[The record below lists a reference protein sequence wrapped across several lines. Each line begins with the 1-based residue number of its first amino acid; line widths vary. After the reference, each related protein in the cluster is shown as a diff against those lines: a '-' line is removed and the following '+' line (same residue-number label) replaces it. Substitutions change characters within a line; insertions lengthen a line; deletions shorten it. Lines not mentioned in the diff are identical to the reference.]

1 MCMGRML
8 LQPENLLN
16 IIKQADPDFAKRFDA
31 QEANKKSSATPSTP
45 SKAAMP
51 KQKRRIRPSRLM
63 RSGGGNRSFL
73 EGGQ

>member
-1 MCMGRML
+1 MCMGKML
-8 LQPENLLN
+8 LQSGNLLN
-16 IIKQADPDFAKRFDA
+16 VIKQADPDFAKRFDA
-31 QEANKKSSATPSTP
+31 QKANKKSSATT

>member
-1 MCMGRML
+1 MC
-8 LQPENLLN
+8 
-16 IIKQADPDFAKRFDA
+16 ISSA
-31 QEANKKSSATPSTP
+31 ANKAMMMGIFKKVADLQKKPDEPKAQAAAP
-45 SKAAMP
+45 SKTAMP